1 MSRVSEN
8 SSTAALNYSMGKS
21 KNKLEDLQ
29 IKGTSLKRITKP
41 SDDPVGN
48 VQLLSMR
55 SSGVDSDQYL
65 RNATFAGTYMEFTES
80 SLEDLSELLLK
91 AKEIAIGQS
100 SDIYNDDVRK
110 NVSME
115 VNQIRKQVLGIA
127 NRKLGSRYLFS
138 GYSTLTRP
146 FDNEGRYYGDKGTI
160 SLEISKDFYVPINLT
175 GTEVFIGSHD
185 KYIPNDPLENSP
197 LDLQKDVKEKK
208 MEDEFTKQKREL
220 AAENNANIEKMA
232 QDTGSNTLFK
242 TLEKLETA
250 LRTANPDAIQS
261 LLPELDEAMSR
272 IVTLRTRIGS
282 ITSSI
287 QNTEQTI
294 EKNKVYNEKHKSMI
308 EDADVAEL
316 YTDMQKQHNILSATY
331 KSGSNLLNRSLL
343 DFLR

>member
-1 MSRVSEN
+1 MS
-8 SSTAALNYSMGKS
+8 KS

-29 IKGTSLKRITKP
+29 LKGTSLKRITKP

-55 SSGVDSDQYL
+55 STGVDNDQYL
-65 RNATFAGTYMEFTES
+65 RNANYAGTYMEFTES

-110 NVSME
+110 NVAME
-115 VNQIRKQVLGIA
+115 VSQIRKQALGIA

-138 GYSTLTRP
+138 GFSTLTRP
-146 FDNEGRYYGDKGTI
+146 FDNEGRYFGDKGTI
-160 SLEISKDFYVPINLT
+160 HLEISKDFYVPINLN
-175 GTEVFIGSHD
+175 GNEVFIGEHD

-208 MEDEFTKQKREL
+208 IEEEIKSTSREL
-220 AAENNANIEKMA
+220 ASTETPKEKELQA
-232 QDTGSNTLFK
+232 ISTNSVFK

-250 LRTANPDAIQS
+250 LTTASPDAIQT
-261 LLPELDEAMSR
+261 LLPELDDALAR

-287 QNTEQTI
+287 ANTEQTI

>member
-21 KNKLEDLQ
+21 KTKLEDLQ

-55 SSGVDSDQYL
+55 STGVDSDQYL
-65 RNATFAGTYMEFTES
+65 RNANFAGTYMEFTES
-80 SLEDLSELLLK
+80 ALEDLSELLSK

-100 SDIYNDDVRK
+100 SDIYNEDVRK

-115 VNQIRKQVLGIA
+115 VSQIRKQVLGIS
-127 NRKLGSRYLFS
+127 NRKLGSRYIFS

-160 SLEISKDFYVPINLT
+160 QLEISKDFYVPINLT
-175 GTEVFIGSHD
+175 GTEVFIGAHD
-185 KYIPNDPLENSP
+185 RYIPNDPLENSP

-208 MEDEFTKQKREL
+208 IEEEIKNNRDL
-220 AAENNANIEKMA
+220 ASENQDNIEKMA
-232 QDTGSNTLFK
+232 KDTGSNTLFK

-250 LRTANPDAIQS
+250 LMTSNPDAIQT
-261 LLPELDEAMSR
+261 LLPELDDAMSR
-272 IVTLRTRIGS
+272 VITLRTRIGS
-282 ITSSI
+282 VASSI
-287 QNTEQTI
+287 SNTEATI

>member
-21 KNKLEDLQ
+21 KSKLEDLQ

-55 SSGVDSDQYL
+55 STGVDNDQYL
-65 RNATFAGTYMEFTES
+65 RNSTFAGTYMEFTES
-80 SLEDLSELLLK
+80 ALEDLSELLSK

-115 VNQIRKQVLGIA
+115 VSQIRKQVLGIA

-160 SLEISKDFYVPINLT
+160 HLEISKDFYVPINLT
-175 GTEVFIGSHD
+175 GNEVFIGAHD
-185 KYIPNDPLENSP
+185 KYIPNDPLENTP
-197 LDLQKDVKEKK
+197 LDLQEDVKEKK
-208 MEDEFTKQKREL
+208 IENEIKNIREL
-220 AAENNANIEKMA
+220 ASENQANIEKMA
-232 QDTGSNTLFK
+232 KDTGSNTLFK

-250 LRTANPDAIQS
+250 LVTANPDAIQS
-261 LLPELDEAMSR
+261 LLPELDDAMAR

-282 ITSSI
+282 VSSSI
-287 QNTEQTI
+287 ANSEQTI